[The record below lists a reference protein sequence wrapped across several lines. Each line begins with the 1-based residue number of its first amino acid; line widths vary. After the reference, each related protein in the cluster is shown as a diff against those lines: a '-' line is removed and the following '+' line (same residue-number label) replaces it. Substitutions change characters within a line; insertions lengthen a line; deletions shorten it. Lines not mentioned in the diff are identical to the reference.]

1 MVDVDALLA
10 AWMRRLKVQAAR
22 NLARRGTVRQQ
33 RHESANNNNNKKKKR
48 VEWRNLVVMLRGRSH
63 DGVSGCRGNLCQLRV
78 ERGLG
83 VGSEWASVRL
93 ICSRTKLA
101 QVSAADLVG
110 CSSEAVL

>member
-33 RHESANNNNNKKKKR
+33 HPESANNNNKKKR
-48 VEWRNLVVMLRGRSH
+48 IEWCNLVVMLRGRSH